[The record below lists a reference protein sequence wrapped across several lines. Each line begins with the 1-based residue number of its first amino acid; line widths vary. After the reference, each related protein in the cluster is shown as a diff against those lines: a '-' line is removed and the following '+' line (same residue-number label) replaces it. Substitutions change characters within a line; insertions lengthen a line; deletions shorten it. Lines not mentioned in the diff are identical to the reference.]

1 VPTETTALPVL
12 VVEDDEPTRRLL
24 QAVLTRAGFS
34 CAFATNGR
42 EAIEVLRTTDY
53 AAIVLDIMMPDVS
66 GQEVIEFLTAESIPV
81 PVVIC
86 SAAGP
91 RVLSGFDINVV
102 KAIIRK
108 PFDIEQF
115 VATITSVARR

>member
-1 VPTETTALPVL
+1 MASEPTALPL
-12 VVEDDEPTRRLL
+12 LIVEDDEPTRRLL
-24 QAVLTRAGFS
+24 QAVLTRAGYV
-34 CAFATNGR
+34 CAFAINGR
-42 EAIEVLRTTDY
+42 EAMETLRTNDY

-66 GQEVIEFLTAESIPV
+66 GQEVIDFITAESIPI

-91 RVLSGFDINVV
+91 RVLTGFDPNVV

-115 VATITSVARR
+115 VATIVSVARH